1 MKLNTEFMIEAF
13 KASLLGI
20 PVTLA
25 ITAVS
30 LMISIPLALLMA
42 VKKINSKG
50 PVSFLINGYVSIIR
64 STPMVLQI
72 LLLYSLLPSLLNYLI
87 RQVLKLDFNIFK
99 IPAIYYAYAVFSLN
113 TTAILSEV
121 FRSAFLTVDKG
132 QLEAGL
138 SVGLGKFRTYMRI
151 IIPQALV
158 VALPTICN
166 VTVGLL
172 KSSSLAFLMTV
183 QDITAIAKLKAAYAY
198 NYIEAYSVIFI
209 LYIILCTM
217 VQLIFKYIEVQIH
230 KRR

>member
-13 KASLLGI
+13 KASLSGI
-20 PVTLA
+20 PVTLG
-25 ITAVS
+25 ITVVS
-30 LMISIPLALLMA
+30 LMISMPLALMMA
-42 VKKINSKG
+42 IKKINSKG
-50 PVSFLINGYVSIIR
+50 PLSFLINTYVSIVR

-72 LLLYSLLPSLLNYLI
+72 LLLYSLLPSFLNFFI
-87 RQVLKLDFNIFK
+87 KQVLKIDFNIFK

-121 FRSAFLTVDKG
+121 FRSALLTVDKG

-138 SVGLGKFRTYMRI
+138 SVGLSKFLTYIRI

-158 VALPTICN
+158 VALPNICN

-172 KSSSLAFLMTV
+172 KSSSLAFFMTV
-183 QDITAIAKLKAAYAY
+183 QDITAIAKLNAAYAY
-198 NYIEAYSVIFI
+198 NYIEAYSIIFI
-209 LYIILCTM
+209 LYIILCTV

>member
-13 KASLLGI
+13 KASLSGI
-20 PVTLA
+20 PVTLG
-25 ITAVS
+25 ITVVS
-30 LMISIPLALLMA
+30 LMISMPLALMMA
-42 VKKINSKG
+42 IKKINSKG
-50 PVSFLINGYVSIIR
+50 PLSFLINTYVSIVR

-72 LLLYSLLPSLLNYLI
+72 LLLYSLLPSFLNFFI
-87 RQVLKLDFNIFK
+87 KQVLKIDFNIFK

-121 FRSAFLTVDKG
+121 FRSALLTVDKG

-138 SVGLGKFRTYMRI
+138 SVGLSKFLTYIRI

-158 VALPTICN
+158 VALPNICN

-172 KSSSLAFLMTV
+172 KSSSLAFFMTV

-198 NYIEAYSVIFI
+198 NYIEAYSIIFI
-209 LYIILCTM
+209 LYIILCTLI
-217 VQLIFKYIEVQIH
+217 QLIFKYIEVQIH

>member
-1 MKLNTEFMIEAF
+1 MIETF
-13 KASLLGI
+13 KASLSGI
-20 PVTLA
+20 PVTLG
-25 ITAVS
+25 ITVVS
-30 LMISIPLALLMA
+30 LMISMPLALMMA
-42 VKKINSKG
+42 IKKINSKG
-50 PVSFLINGYVSIIR
+50 PLSFLINTYISIIR

-72 LLLYSLLPSLLNYLI
+72 LLLYSLLPSFLNFFI
-87 RQVLKLDFNIFK
+87 KQVLKIDFNIFK

-121 FRSAFLTVDKG
+121 FRSALLTVDKG

-138 SVGLGKFRTYMRI
+138 SIGLGKFLTYIRI

-158 VALPTICN
+158 VALPNICN

-172 KSSSLAFLMTV
+172 KSSSLAFFMTV

-198 NYIEAYSVIFI
+198 NYIEAYSIIFI

>member
-25 ITAVS
+25 ITAIS

-121 FRSAFLTVDKG
+121 FRSALLTVDKG

-158 VALPTICN
+158 VALPNICN

>member
-13 KASLLGI
+13 KASLSGI
-20 PVTLA
+20 PVTLG
-25 ITAVS
+25 ITVVS
-30 LMISIPLALLMA
+30 LMISMPLALMMA
-42 VKKINSKG
+42 IKKINSKG
-50 PVSFLINGYVSIIR
+50 PLNFLINTYVSIVR

-72 LLLYSLLPSLLNYLI
+72 LLLYSLLPSFLNFFI
-87 RQVLKLDFNIFK
+87 KQVLKIDFNIFK

-121 FRSAFLTVDKG
+121 FRSALLTVDKG

-138 SVGLGKFRTYMRI
+138 SIGLSKFLTYIRI

-158 VALPTICN
+158 VALPNICN

-172 KSSSLAFLMTV
+172 KSSSLAFFMTV

-198 NYIEAYSVIFI
+198 NYIEAYSIIFI
-209 LYIILCTM
+209 LYIILCTL

>member
-121 FRSAFLTVDKG
+121 FRSALLTVDKG

-138 SVGLGKFRTYMRI
+138 SVGRGKFRTYMRI

-158 VALPTICN
+158 VALPNICN